1 LHGNLLINLVVMAG
15 VVGLPVVDA
24 VARPPLP
31 LDKVEAAVEAAVKAA
46 VKAAVVLLLRLMT
59 VF

>member
-1 LHGNLLINLVVMAG
+1 MAG

-31 LDKVEAAVEAAVKAA
+31 LDNVEAAVEAAV
-46 VKAAVVLLLRLMT
+46 VLLLRVMT
-59 VF
+59 MF